1 MQAFYGVVSTL
12 ITRRQLYSALGS
24 WSTAAEPQLS
34 AAERRAENIKWRR
47 RGANQKLLKTCLALA
62 IMADTWTWSADH
74 QDYYRYTN
82 ENGNKTGLIIKIT
95 AEVLTRSRTL
105 GDSLG
110 KTGTAARRSAEVCLS
125 DQILALIHLTCFQ

>member
-1 MQAFYGVVSTL
+1 MLWCGQYIDCTP
-12 ITRRQLYSALGS
+12 TALLRTERGLLVNCS
-24 WSTAAEPQLS
+24 RASS

-62 IMADTWTWSADH
+62 IMADTWTWSAGH
-74 QDYYRYTN
+74 QDHYRYTN

-95 AEVLTRSRTL
+95 AERLTRSRTL

-110 KTGTAARRSAEVCLS
+110 KTNTAARWSAKVCLS